1 MPYTNAPVMT
11 KAQLHSLKDDV
22 SETKQELTLKDAERI
37 DTFVNAVYRKVL
49 DIAENTA
56 ERKSIS
62 KVYSEYIQFYSEHL
76 QEILCSLRLRLPDS
90 KVESKV
96 LVYDTS
102 GNLHE
107 PEDSSFHRAL
117 MNTYIVIDWS

>member
-1 MPYTNAPVMT
+1 MT
-11 KAQLHSLKDDV
+11 RAQLHTLKDDV

-49 DIAENTA
+49 DIAENTV

-96 LVYDTS
+96 LMYDNN
-102 GNLHE
+102 GNLYE
-107 PEDSSFHRAL
+107 PIDASYNNAI